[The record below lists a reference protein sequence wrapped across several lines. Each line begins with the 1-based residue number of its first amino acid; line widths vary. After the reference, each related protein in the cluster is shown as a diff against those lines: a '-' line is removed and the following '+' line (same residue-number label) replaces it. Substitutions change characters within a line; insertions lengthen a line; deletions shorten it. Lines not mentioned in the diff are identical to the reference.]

1 MATKKVKATAEAEVV
16 LRVYEAGYHIAST
29 VKEEDVDGVVA
40 SIRSIVEKADG
51 SFIAEG
57 APALMKLAYPMYQS
71 EKGKRTMHDRAYF
84 GWLKFEAPST
94 VARELADALQANKS
108 IIRSMVFV
116 TLREDTRAK
125 FKAPVMREVRRG
137 EAAKTTP
144 RKVEESAPVSEEKL
158 DEAIETLTV

>member
-1 MATKKVKATAEAEVV
+1 MATKKAKAPVDTEAV
-16 LRVYEAGYHIAST
+16 LRVYEAGYHVASS

-40 SIRSIVEKADG
+40 TIRTIIEKNG
-51 SFIAEG
+51 GIFISEG
-57 APALMKLAYPMYQS
+57 APALMKLAYPMYQT

-84 GWLKFEAPST
+84 GWLKFEAPTT
-94 VARELADALQANKS
+94 VARELSDALQANKN

-125 FKAPVMREVRRG
+125 FKAPAMREVKRG
-137 EAAKTTP
+137 DAIKATP
-144 RKVEESAPVSEEKL
+144 RHAEESAPVSEEKL